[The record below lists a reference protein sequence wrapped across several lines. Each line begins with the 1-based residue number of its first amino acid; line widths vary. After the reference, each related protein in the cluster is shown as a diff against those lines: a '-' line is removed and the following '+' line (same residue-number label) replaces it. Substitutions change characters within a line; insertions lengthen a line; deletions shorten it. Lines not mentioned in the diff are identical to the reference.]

1 MQDELIRC
9 CAFSLWIIRLAA
21 RDGDEVEVVVEVVV
35 VIVVVAVQS
44 LSELVASWKVR
55 EEREGARST
64 QIFFSS
70 AALYLDRPFS

>member
-1 MQDELIRC
+1 MQDELSRC

-21 RDGDEVEVVVEVVV
+21 RDGDEVEVVV